1 MCPTRCW
8 AEPEL
13 RAALDRYE
21 TELKAAGKA
30 RSTVA
35 AHVGGP
41 ERFLDWLARADCTE
55 TTGGPSA
62 THDQSEVND
71 MRSSLITW
79 RSAYRPLYH
88 HLAAQTAAI
97 LLMSFVEIERVLGR
111 RLPASA
117 RDFRR
122 GGRTRKAGPIPTP
135 GRGAWPATAHG
146 TWTST
151 GRRSSSS
158 AAKALPAFVCFSEG
172 SVSLVPPAVPG
183 RWNLLQRRVNEDT

>member
-1 MCPTRCW
+1 MSETRCW

-97 LLMSFVEIERVLGR
+97 FAHELR
-111 RLPASA
+111 RDRKGA
-117 RDFRR
+117 RAKTAGVGPGFPPWWENEESGTHTHARAWR
-122 GGRTRKAGPIPTP
+122 AAGYRTRNVDFNRETVEFV
-135 GRGAWPATAHG
+135 RG
-146 TWTST
+146 
-151 GRRSSSS
+151 
-158 AAKALPAFVCFSEG
+158 
-172 SVSLVPPAVPG
+172 
-183 RWNLLQRRVNEDT
+183 